1 MNMDENQIQ
10 EQSRIRNFSIIAHID
25 HGKSTLADR
34 LLEACGKSLAR
45 EKYQDRIMDRLE
57 VEQDKGITVKLQ
69 AARLYWKGY
78 QLNLIDTPGHVDFS
92 YEVSRSLAACESAIL
107 LIDAQQGIQ
116 AQTISNTRKAI
127 EQGLQLI
134 PVINKIDI
142 PGVNIETRIKE
153 IESILGFTREDVI
166 LVSGKT
172 GENVPALLDAIIEKT
187 PAPSGDSKKSLR
199 GLIFDSFYDEHKGV
213 VVAVR
218 LVDGE
223 ITRSNKASKELPEL
237 FVSQVNMVIHP
248 TEIGIFAPDLRETD
262 KLSTGEVGYIAT
274 GLKDIKF
281 FTVGDTISIDKD
293 VEPLP
298 GYKSPKPNVFATF
311 FPTESDQY
319 ESLKIAIDKLS
330 LNDGSLTYEPQKSA
344 LLGSGFRC
352 GFLGLL
358 HMEIV
363 QERLEREFG
372 VDLIIT
378 APTVEYKILLN
389 DDRLITIQTAQ
400 ELPPVTEFKEIREP
414 WARVEILTPQSSIG
428 ILMELCQN
436 KRGQYVNT
444 RYLNTN
450 GENNTLVDQYVIL
463 EYDMPLASLIS
474 NFFDQLKNLS
484 RGYASMEYELIDFFP
499 VDLVKVSILVNKK
512 EIPML
517 SFLET
522 RENARDVATKVISI
536 MKDAIPRHQF
546 EVPIQASIG
555 AKVIARENVRAMKK
569 DVTQKLY
576 GGDYTRKLKVLERQ
590 KKGKKRLK
598 MIGQVNIPQE
608 AFMAILKT

>member
-1 MNMDENQIQ
+1 MNNNQNFD
-10 EQSRIRNFSIIAHID
+10 QSKIRNFSIIAHID

-45 EKYQDRIMDRLE
+45 EKIQDRIMDRLE
-57 VEQDKGITVKLQ
+57 IEQDKGITVKLQ

-127 EQGLQLI
+127 EQGLELI

-142 PGVNIETRIKE
+142 PGVNLESRIKE
-153 IESILGFTREDVI
+153 IESILGFKRDEI
-166 LVSGKT
+166 LLVSGKT
-172 GENVPALLDAIIEKT
+172 GENVPALLDAIVEKS
-187 PAPSGDSKKSLR
+187 PAPSGDPNKSLR

-218 LVDGE
+218 IVDGE
-223 ITRSNKASKELPEL
+223 IKRSDKASKELPEL
-237 FVSQVNMVIHP
+237 FVSQVNMTIHP
-248 TEIGIFAPDLRETD
+248 TEIGVFAPDLRETD
-262 KLSTGEVGYIAT
+262 SLSTGEVGYIAT

-298 GYKSPKPNVFATF
+298 GYKSPKPNVYATF

-319 ESLKIAIDKLS
+319 ESLRIAIDKLS
-330 LNDGSLTYEPQKSA
+330 LNDGALTYEPQKSS

-400 ELPPVTEFKEIREP
+400 ELPPITEIKEIREP
-414 WARVEILTPQSSIG
+414 WARVEILTPQSYIG
-428 ILMELCQN
+428 YLMELCQN

-444 RYLNTN
+444 RYLNSN
-450 GENNTLVDQYVIL
+450 GENSTLVDQYIIL

-522 RENARDVATKVISI
+522 RENAREVAAKVISV
-536 MKDAIPRHQF
+536 MKDSIPRHQF

-555 AKVIARENVRAMKK
+555 AKVIARENVRAIRK

-590 KKGKKRLK
+590 KRGKKRLK

-608 AFMAILKT
+608 AFLAILKT